1 MAQEKE
7 ESIDLS
13 RLLQILWERKIVTF
27 GILAVCTVA
36 AIILAFILPKQYE
49 STTLVQMRS
58 TGSGMGTLGNA
69 AALASMAGI
78 DLGGGS
84 GSASPTNYI
93 ELMKSRRVLEPII
106 DAMDW
111 PSDKKKPTAADFA
124 KSNLDIKNTK
134 QTNLIS
140 VTAKGRTPEEAQMIS
155 QGVVDNFLAMQTDM
169 NQQTQSLLVKFLDDR
184 IKKAKDESEEA
195 DAALAKYSRENK
207 IYSPE
212 EQIKAA
218 VQLLGTYDEE
228 FSKQEVDY
236 QSADAELASLK
247 EKIGEQEQGALAY
260 NINDNDVVTK
270 IRNEIV
276 TKEVALVELR
286 QKYTDKHPE
295 VIAAKESLAK
305 LRQSLQDEVGAIVA
319 SKAATLNPTQAE
331 LMMKA
336 AQASAK
342 RAVAAAAK
350 SAVEKERNKQDA
362 KMENV
367 PDSVMTYLQLK
378 SDAKIKA
385 EVYTNLVQQRENKSI
400 QEAMESMDIQIVDPA
415 DLPDSDK
422 PAAPRKKLIAALGF
436 ALGCFLTLV
445 YGLLGYRRL
454 EG

>member
-7 ESIDLS
+7 ESIDLG
-13 RLLQILWERKIVTF
+13 RFLRILWDRRIVVG
-27 GILAVCTVA
+27 GIVLLCTIIATIVA
-36 AIILAFILPKQYE
+36 FVLPKQYA

-58 TGSGMGTLGNA
+58 TGSGMGTHGNA

-78 DLGGGS
+78 DLGGSS

-169 NQQTQSLLVKFLDDR
+169 NQQTQSLLVQFLDDR
-184 IKKAKDESEEA
+184 IKKAKDDSEKA

-331 LMMKA
+331 LMTKA

-350 SAVEKERNKQDA
+350 SAVEKERSKQDA

-378 SDAKIKA
+378 SDAKIKG

-400 QEAMESMDIQIVDPA
+400 QEAMESMDIQVVDEA
-415 DLPDSDK
+415 DLPDADK
-422 PAAPRKKLIAALGF
+422 PTAPHKKLIIVLGF
-436 ALGCFLTLV
+436 VFGCFLTFT
-445 YGLLGYRRL
+445 YGILCYRRF
-454 EG
+454 EN